1 MCSNVEKPDITIG
14 LPVYNGEKFLQ
25 QKLESFNNQTLKNYQ
40 LIISDNASTDKTEEI
55 CKKFMQNDKRIIYF
69 RQEKNIGAIQNFYF
83 VLNKAKTKYFVWSAV
98 DDFMYPNF
106 LESNIGYL
114 ERTLEVACFK
124 SSIFTS
130 LSTSR
135 AVITKYGTSFSVMET
150 QNKSIKSNFKRK

>member
-1 MCSNVEKPDITIG
+1 MEKTNDEKPMITIG
-14 LPVYNGEKFLQ
+14 MPIHNGEKFLQ
-25 QKLESFNNQTLKNYQ
+25 QKLESFNDQTLKNYQ

-69 RQEKNIGAIQNFYF
+69 RKEKNIGAIQNFYF

-114 ERTLEVACFK
+114 EIDKNVVG
-124 SSIFTS
+124 SISKIEYFDDDGN
-130 LSTSR
+130 R
-135 AVITKYGTSFSVMET
+135 K
-150 QNKSIKSNFKRK
+150 NIKQ